1 MYVFTSESNY
11 RREKDLK
18 LKMMG
23 NYRSLKF
30 LCKCIVLTSNFR
42 LRSNNLQKNTIHKY
56 EKEAI
61 GQLFAR
67 AIMRFMTKYHL
78 KQLRQA
84 SFGGEGELGQLVR
97 TDPYLRSILGATA
110 TDMKTNSDEILK
122 TTNFATMD
130 DLLNYFR
137 YKRHD

>member
-1 MYVFTSESNY
+1 
-11 RREKDLK
+11 
-18 LKMMG
+18 
-23 NYRSLKF
+23 
-30 LCKCIVLTSNFR
+30 
-42 LRSNNLQKNTIHKY
+42 
-56 EKEAI
+56 
-61 GQLFAR
+61 
-67 AIMRFMTKYHL
+67 MRFMTKYHL

-110 TDMKTNSDEILK
+110 TDMKTSSDEILK

-130 DLLNYFR
+130 DLLNYLR